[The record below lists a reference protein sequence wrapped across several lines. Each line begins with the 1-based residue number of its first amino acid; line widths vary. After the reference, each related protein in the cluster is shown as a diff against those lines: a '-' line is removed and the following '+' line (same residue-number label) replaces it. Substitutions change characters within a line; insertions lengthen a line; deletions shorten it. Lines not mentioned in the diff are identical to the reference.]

1 MGGLTCFLAERLDRD
16 AIFAAMRRRRHYATT
31 GNRAF
36 VSVSVSS
43 TTEAEVFAADPA
55 AGAATSSPTRQLLM
69 GDIARVRDD
78 EVTLTVEVIGS
89 AAIERL
95 DIWDGL
101 EHLETIRPY
110 GDAELGARIRL
121 IWEGA
126 EYRGRARTTTWDG
139 SLSIDGNSI
148 VRASVINNWNLERGI
163 VSQAPDRLSWKAVT
177 TGNYGGLDLW
187 LERPDAGRLCFRTA
201 PIAGELA
208 IAELGMAERVFAAGG
223 LARAIKLHRLPVALE
238 QRHLLLRR
246 RLALRG
252 KGDTRPFVRVQQED
266 GHRMWSSPLYL
277 FR

>member
-1 MGGLTCFLAERLDRD
+1 LGGITFFRAERLDRD

-36 VSVSVSS
+36 VSVSVA
-43 TTEAEVFAADPA
+43 TATEAEVFAADPA
-55 AGAATSSPTRQLLM
+55 AGATTSSPTRQLLM

-110 GDAELGARIRL
+110 GEAELGARIRL

-139 SLSIDGNSI
+139 SLSIDGNAI

-187 LERPDAGRLCFRTA
+187 LQQPDAGRLCFRTA
-201 PIAGELA
+201 PVSGELG
-208 IAELGMAERVFAAGG
+208 IAELGLAERVYAAGG
-223 LARAIKLHRLPVALE
+223 LARAIKLHRLPLTLDR
-238 QRHLLLRR
+238 RHLLLRR